1 MNYLDYMI
9 VEKWK
14 NETTEEIV
22 KIRDASKKLVLLNTE
37 WFGFLFFVTLFNLP
51 ALVIMIS
58 NFTFGVKILTLDL
71 LIYIP
76 VWFLYLKPKYINQ
89 DMLLAAKERCE
100 EMEIVLKYR

>member
-1 MNYLDYMI
+1 MNYSDYII

-22 KIRDASKKLVLLNTE
+22 KIRDASKKLALLNTE
-37 WFGFLFFVTLFNLP
+37 WFGFLFFVLLFNLP
-51 ALVIMIS
+51 ALVITIS
-58 NFTFGVKILTLDL
+58 NFTFGIKFLTMDL

-89 DMLLAAKERCE
+89 NVLMCAKERTE
-100 EMEIVLKYR
+100 EMDIVLKYR